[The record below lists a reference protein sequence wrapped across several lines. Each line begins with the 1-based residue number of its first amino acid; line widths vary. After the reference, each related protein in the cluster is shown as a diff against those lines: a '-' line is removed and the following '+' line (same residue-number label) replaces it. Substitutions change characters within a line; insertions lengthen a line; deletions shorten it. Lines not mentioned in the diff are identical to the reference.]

1 MSNPDDAILAAVAAL
16 AADLKSPDVVASID
30 TAIDKLRE
38 LRALAASLHGTAAA
52 GALNQTSAE
61 TSSQTP
67 LRPRKTFGALIERYQ
82 TDERSSYRNVR
93 HNTRESY
100 NRKLKRLMDDCSTY
114 TPSDLNRSNIAG
126 LYVKWTNDGK
136 TPGMG
141 HALVT
146 AMRVVVNYGA
156 TVLED
161 EDWARVSVVLRHMR
175 FKMKDRSTVERLTR
189 EQAIAI
195 IKKAH
200 EMGFPALALAQA
212 FQTDCGL
219 RQTDVIGEWV
229 PQSEPGV
236 SVTDVTDGSKKWIRG
251 IRWNQINSDDIL
263 EHTTSW
269 SNRHRVIDLNDALLV
284 KAELKKLGERPK
296 SGPVIVNPRTRL
308 PYVAATFRLV
318 WRQVADAA
326 GVPRNVKNTTSGAGT
341 APDDVDRRERAV
353 EG

>member
-1 MSNPDDAILAAVAAL
+1 MSNRDDAILAAIAAL
-16 AADLKSPDVVASID
+16 GADLQSPDVVASID
-30 TAIDKLRE
+30 TAIDRFRALRD
-38 LRALAASLHGTAAA
+38 LAASLHGAAA
-52 GALNQTSAE
+52 GSALNQTSAE
-61 TSSQTP
+61 ASSQTS
-67 LRPRKTFGALIERYQ
+67 LRPRKTFGALIESYL
-82 TDERSSYRNVR
+82 TDERSGYRNVR

-100 NRKLKRLMDDCSTY
+100 NRKLKRLMDDCSAN
-114 TPSDLNRSNIAG
+114 TPSDFNRSNIADF
-126 LYVKWTNDGK
+126 YAKWTNDGK

-161 EDWARVSVVLRHMR
+161 DDWARVSVVLRHMR
-175 FKMKDRSTVERLTR
+175 FKMKERSTVERLTR

-195 IKKAH
+195 ITKAH

-229 PQSEPGV
+229 PQGEPGV
-236 SVTDVTDGSKKWIRG
+236 SAVTDGSKKWIRG
-251 IRWNQINSDDIL
+251 IRWSQINSDNIL

-269 SNRHRVIDLNDALLV
+269 SNRHRVIDLNNAPLV
-284 KAELKKLGERPK
+284 KAELKKMGERPK
-296 SGPVIVNPRTRL
+296 GGAVIVNPRTRL
-308 PYVAATFRLV
+308 PYVAATFRLI

-326 GVPRNVKNTTSGAGT
+326 GVPRNVKNTTSGIGA
-341 APDDVDRRERAV
+341 APDDVDRQEMAV